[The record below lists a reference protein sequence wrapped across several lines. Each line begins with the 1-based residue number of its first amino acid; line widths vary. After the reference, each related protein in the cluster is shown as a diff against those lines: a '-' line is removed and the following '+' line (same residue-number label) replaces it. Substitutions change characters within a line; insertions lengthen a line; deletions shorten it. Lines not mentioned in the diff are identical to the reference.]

1 MDRRMEMTEALAVLK
16 DYHHAQSI
24 KSQHVSEFLSDTE
37 DQAFTP

>member
-24 KSQHVSEFLSDTE
+24 KFQHVSEFSV
-37 DQAFTP
+37 